1 MARHGF
7 IWMVW
12 AVAALAVVA
21 AAAAGCGSKAPPP
34 PPPQQVQQ
42 EEVVQEKPK
51 EQPNYFYTPIGK
63 RDPFRPFFLDIKA
76 NRPDRPVGELT
87 PLEQFEL
94 EQLRLVAILTGM
106 ETPMAMVEDPEGKGY
121 SITIGTPIGKN
132 GGRVSRITKDDV
144 VVEEEYYNS
153 EGKRII
159 NKVSLRLPKEAAA
172 K

>member
-1 MARHGF
+1 MRKGLAITGMAVF
-7 IWMVW
+7 A
-12 AVAALAVVA
+12 AVALAAVL
-21 AAAAGCGSKAPPP
+21 AGCGDKEPPP
-34 PPPQQVQQ
+34 PPPQQAVK

-63 RDPFRPFFLDIKA
+63 RDPFRPFFLDLKA
-76 NRPDRPVGELT
+76 NTSSKPSDQLT
-87 PLEQFEL
+87 PLELFEL
-94 EQLRLVAILTGM
+94 EQLKLVAILTGM

-121 SITIGTPIGKN
+121 SVTIGTPIGKN
-132 GGRVSRITKDDV
+132 GGRVARITKDDV

-159 NKVSLRLPKEAAA
+159 NKVALRLPKEAAA

>member
-1 MARHGF
+1 MARRGF
-7 IWMVW
+7 
-12 AVAALAVVA
+12 AVTGLAAFA
-21 AAAAGCGSKAPPP
+21 AMLIAATLAGCGDKEPP
-34 PPPQQVQQ
+34 PPPQQQAAK
-42 EEVVQEKPK
+42 EDVVQEKPK

-63 RDPFRPFFLDIKA
+63 RDPFRPFFYDLKA
-76 NRPDRPVGELT
+76 KDPNKDPGQLT
-87 PLEQFEL
+87 PLEVFEL

-106 ETPMAMVEDPEGKGY
+106 ETPMAMVEDPDGKGY

-132 GGRVSRITKDDV
+132 GGRVARITKDDV

-159 NKVSLRLPKEAAA
+159 NKVALRLPKEAAA